1 MISAMSSGSGKTVIT
16 GGLLTLLKK
25 RGYQVRSVKCGPDYI
40 DPMFHSR
47 ILGVKSSNA
56 DLFLMGEEAAKRIVC
71 GDNMRDFPALTLA
84 EGAMGFYDGIGGTT
98 QNSAFDIADRTDT
111 PVLLVVR
118 SRGQS
123 VSLAAQVLG
132 VLNFRRPSH
141 ICGVILNAC
150 SPTLYEHLKTI
161 LERETSLPVLGYLP
175 VMPEAEI
182 PSRHLGLVTADE
194 ISDLQRRFE
203 AIAEQMER
211 TMDVDR
217 LLDLFADGGIT
228 GSSADRRTDSS
239 DGGLTGSSA
248 GRKTDATDGKKP
260 LCRIAIARD
269 AAFCF
274 YYRESIE
281 AIRNAGGQPV
291 FFSPL
296 HDRKL
301 PEGVS
306 GLYLGGG
313 YPELY
318 ARELSENTEMIA
330 AIRAALKEK
339 MPVIAECGGF
349 LYLQKRLED
358 EMGRTYNMV
367 GAFAGTGRPSGHL
380 VRFGYLH
387 LTADADSLLFRR
399 GESIPAHEFHHW
411 DTDDNGTGLKAEPA
425 RGGGSFRCAYT
436 DAHMYAGFPHICL
449 HGEIPLAERFVEAA
463 CLHW

>member
-132 VLNFRRPSH
+132 FLNFRRPSH

-150 SPTLYEHLKTI
+150 SPTLYEHLKPI

-228 GSSADRRTDSS
+228 GSSDDRRTDA
-239 DGGLTGSSA
+239 SA
-248 GRKTDATDGKKP
+248 GKRP

-269 AAFCF
+269 EAFCF

-296 HDRKL
+296 HDRNL

-313 YPELY
+313 FPELY
-318 ARELSENTEMIA
+318 AKELSENTEMIA
-330 AIRAALKEK
+330 GVREALKKK

-349 LYLQKRLED
+349 LYLQKLLED
-358 EMGRTYNMV
+358 GEGNIFDMV
-367 GAFAGTGRPSGHL
+367 GIFAGTGRPAGHL

-387 LTADADSLLFRR
+387 LTADSDSLLFRR

-411 DTDDNGTGLKAEPA
+411 DTDDNGTGLKATPA
-425 RGGGSFRCAYT
+425 RGGEPFRCAYA

-449 HGEIPLAERFVEAA
+449 EGGIPLAKRFVEAA